1 MEVEGRH
8 LCIGCMSELNSDGL
22 CSSCGLI
29 QKDYAPIPRCLV
41 PGTILENRYYLG
53 KVIGEGA
60 FGITY
65 IGWDSRLAIP
75 VAVKEYYPSDLV
87 SRDMV
92 RGANPNVYFYE
103 KEGQE
108 TYQQQLKQFLD
119 EARNLSRFNQVNG
132 IVSVRDFFYANNTAY
147 IVMDYI
153 EGCSLKSFV
162 KENGPFSGAKT
173 LQLIKPVMEALS
185 KVHAI
190 GLIHR
195 DISPDNILINE
206 KGELILVDFGAARMR
221 NSELTRS
228 MTVVFKR
235 GYSPEEQYRARG
247 KQGPA
252 TDVYSIC
259 ATMYFMLTGKAPEEA
274 IQRLLEDKTVPLKQ
288 FSTGLSSVQIDA
300 ITKGMEVQ
308 AKDRYP
314 SLQDLMQD
322 LYENEI
328 GMAVGAKRN
337 VNFVVLIA
345 VMISIIAVLVGIIY
359 FGQQAGDSQKLDIE
373 NKEVQTSSKDS
384 DKDVSLDEATD
395 SDIDNKTDDK
405 TNNEAKEDATSEQ
418 YSTTQAE
425 DITMISLVGATKK
438 EAQEKL
444 DGISNVTFDVTWKK
458 EYSNEVKKGCVISQ
472 SIAAGTVMKSNQ
484 SIVLEVVVSKGEK
497 VTTKATTTQ
506 APPKTSQ
513 PKKDLFDG
521 ALD

>member
-1 MEVEGRH
+1 MEIENRH
-8 LCIGCMSELNSDGL
+8 LCIGCMSELNSDGI
-22 CSSCGLI
+22 CPSCQLV

-87 SRDMV
+87 SRDLV
-92 RGANPNVYFYE
+92 RGTDTNVYFFE

-132 IVSVRDFFYANNTAY
+132 IVAVRDFFYANNTAY

-153 EGCSLKSFV
+153 EGCSLKSYV
-162 KENGPFSGAKT
+162 KEHGPFSGDKT
-173 LQLIKPVMEALS
+173 LQLMKPVMEALS

-195 DISPDNILINE
+195 DISPDNILMNE
-206 KGELILVDFGAARMR
+206 RGELILVDFGAARMR

-259 ATMYFMLTGKAPEEA
+259 ATMYFMMTGKAPEEA

-300 ITKGMEVQ
+300 ITKGMAVQ

-322 LYENEI
+322 LYENET
-328 GMAVGAKRN
+328 GMTIGAKRN
-337 VNFVVLIA
+337 VNIVAVIVVI
-345 VMISIIAVLVGIIY
+345 ISIIAVLVGIIY
-359 FGQQAGDSQKLDIE
+359 FGQQSGSSQKADAK
-373 NKEVQTSSKDS
+373 KEVQTASKDS
-384 DKDVSLDEATD
+384 DMDASIDQAANSNTD
-395 SDIDNKTDDK
+395 YNTTDN
-405 TNNEAKEDATSEQ
+405 ATSEPL
-418 YSTTQAE
+418 STTQVE
-425 DITMISLVGATKK
+425 DITMISLLGDTKK
-438 EAQEKL
+438 EVQEKL
-444 DGISNVTFDVTWKK
+444 DGISNVTFEVTWKK
-458 EYSNEVKKGCVISQ
+458 EYSNEIKKGCVISQ

-484 SIVLEVVVSKGEK
+484 SIALEVVVSKGEK
-497 VTTKATTTQ
+497 VTTKATTATQ

-513 PKKDLFDG
+513 PKKDSFDG